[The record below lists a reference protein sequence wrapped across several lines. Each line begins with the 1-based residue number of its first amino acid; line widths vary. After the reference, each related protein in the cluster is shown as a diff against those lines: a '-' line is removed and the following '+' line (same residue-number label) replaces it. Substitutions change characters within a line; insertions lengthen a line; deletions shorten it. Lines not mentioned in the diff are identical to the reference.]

1 MFYVEKIAAGKCQ
14 EPEDCPSL
22 NACSGRASPGES
34 EEIMKFMFGVLSSV
48 IMVGLLTANVAAE
61 MPDILGIQLGM
72 PVRDAYAKL
81 QAQLPKNKVQVES
94 TNLPTIDK
102 PIILSFSSGSNAVM
116 EGMESDQVIVEV
128 TLLPNKQVVWRVNRF
143 HFFPGKAIPKSTLL
157 SSLREKYGKETRAMQ
172 TSGKD
177 TADDN

>member
-1 MFYVEKIAAGKCQ
+1 
-14 EPEDCPSL
+14 
-22 NACSGRASPGES
+22 
-34 EEIMKFMFGVLSSV
+34 MKFMFGVLSSV